1 MTTTRPP
8 LSACTSGAQLHRWY
22 WTLAELTV
30 MARAL
35 GVSLGGGKQTLTER
49 LAAALDGEQAAPPPP
64 PRAATGR
71 QLSAPVGL
79 DTVLPP
85 GQRCSQVLRDFFR
98 REAGPGFVFDAAMR
112 SFIAEGAGRTLGDAV
127 EHWHSTREAAARP
140 APIGAQFAL
149 NTFLRRRRGTHPGE
163 GRDAALA
170 AWREYRSRPLEE
182 RTAVSDE
189 NPSGDHDAPR
199 LCG

>member
-8 LSACTSGAQLHRWY
+8 LSACTSGAQLRRWY

-35 GVSLGGGKQTLTER
+35 GVPLGGGKQALTER
-49 LAAALDGEQAAPPPP
+49 LAAALDGEQAVPPP
-64 PRAATGR
+64 PREATGG
-71 QLSAPVGL
+71 QLSAPVAF

-85 GQRCSQVLRDFFR
+85 GQRCSQVLRDFFQ
-98 REAGPGFVFDAAMR
+98 REVGPGFVFDAAMR

-127 EHWHSTREAAARP
+127 EHWHATREAAGRP
-140 APIGAQFAL
+140 APIGAQFEL
-149 NTFLRRRRGTHPGE
+149 NRFLRRRRGTHPGE

-182 RTAVSDE
+182 RTPVSDVD
-189 NPSGDHDAPR
+189 PSTGQADAPR